1 MTTKPANP
9 TLDAVKSFAERF
21 SRLLDE
27 RVTFDE
33 KTPETLAE
41 SIRYSLLA
49 PGKRLRPFLV
59 YQCGALCGA
68 NEEACYAPAAALEM
82 IHAFSLI
89 HDDLPAMDDD
99 DLRRGR
105 PTNHKVYGEAVAIL
119 AGDALVT
126 LAFETLAT
134 KTLNREHVAP
144 LVATLARTAGGEG
157 MIGGQTLDIEGQ
169 QSETDNRKP
178 PSLESVRRI
187 HSTKTGALFEC
198 ACRMGGIVAGADDQT
213 LDRLSAFGLNL
224 GLAFQIADDLLDVTA
239 SADDLGKKSGKDAEM
254 GKQTYPASVGIE
266 RSRELA
272 QSAVSAAIEAIR
284 GISGDTAGLEA
295 LAEFAYQRDR

>member
-1 MTTKPANP
+1 MTTKPASE
-9 TLDAVKSFAERF
+9 TLDAVKSFALRF

-27 RVTFDE
+27 RITFDGQ
-33 KTPETLAE
+33 TPQTLAD

-68 NEEACYAPAAALEM
+68 DDDVCFAPAAAIEM

-134 KTLNREHVAP
+134 KTLDRAHIAP
-144 LVATLARTAGGEG
+144 LVADLARATGGEG

-169 QSETDNRKP
+169 RSETDER
-178 PSLESVRRI
+178 SALTLESVRRI
-187 HSTKTGALFEC
+187 HSTKTGSLFEC
-198 ACRMGGIVAGADDQT
+198 ACKMGGIVAGADAET
-213 LDRLSAFGLNL
+213 LERLGAFGLNL

-239 SADDLGKKSGKDAEM
+239 TSDDLGKKSGKDAES
-254 GKQTYPASVGIE
+254 GKQTYPASVGID
-266 RSRELA
+266 RSRGLA
-272 QSAVSAAIEAIR
+272 QEAVAGAIEAIR
-284 GISGDTAGLEA
+284 GVSGDTAGLEA
-295 LAEFAYQRDR
+295 MAEFAIRRDR

>member
-1 MTTKPANP
+1 MTTQSANS
-9 TLDAVKSFAERF
+9 TLDAVKCFAERF
-21 SRLLDE
+21 SLMLDE
-27 RVTFDE
+27 RATFDA
-33 KTPETLAE
+33 KTPPMLADA
-41 SIRYSLLA
+41 IRYSLLA

-59 YQCGALCGA
+59 YECGALCGA
-68 NEEACYAPAAALEM
+68 DEDACFAPAAALEM
-82 IHAFSLI
+82 IHTFSLI

-134 KTLNREHVAP
+134 KTVNREHVAS
-144 LVATLARTAGGEG
+144 LVVALAHASGDKG

-169 QSETDNRKP
+169 KTPADNP
-178 PSLESVRRI
+178 PAQSLEAVRQI

-198 ACRMGGIVAGADDQT
+198 ACRMGGIVANADDDT
-213 LDRLSAFGLNL
+213 LERLATFGLNL

-239 SADDLGKKSGKDAEM
+239 SATDLGKKSGKDAKK
-254 GKQTYPASVGIE
+254 GKQTFPAVVGIE
-266 RSRELA
+266 QSREHA
-272 QSAVSAAIEAIR
+272 ESAVAAAIEAIR
-284 GISGDTAGLEA
+284 GISGDTSRLES
-295 LAEFAYQRDR
+295 LAEFAYRRDR

>member
-1 MTTKPANP
+1 MTTKPANE
-9 TLDAVKSFAERF
+9 TLDAVKVFAERF

-33 KTPETLAE
+33 QTPATLAE
-41 SIRYSLLA
+41 AIRYSLLA

-68 NEEACYAPAAALEM
+68 DEAACFAPAAALEM

-144 LVATLARTAGGEG
+144 LVSTLAQTAGGEG
-157 MIGGQTLDIEGQ
+157 MIGGQTLDIEGGQ
-169 QSETDNRKP
+169 V
-178 PSLESVRRI
+178 ESNHGAPLTLDAIRRI

-198 ACRMGGIVAGADDQT
+198 ACRMGGIVAGADDET
-213 LDRLSAFGLNL
+213 LDRLGAFGMNL

-239 SADDLGKKSGKDAEM
+239 STDELGKKSGKDAEK

-272 QSAVSAAIEAIR
+272 REAVATAIESIR
-284 GISGDTAGLEA
+284 GIPGDTAGLEA